1 MFKHFDGRN
10 RGTIDRHLYCIYLFT
25 INDQQYVGQTNDT
38 YHRFSKHR
46 TTPGCSYLYNAI
58 QSYGWDDANV
68 KILLVDLT
76 LKEANRLETHYID
89 TLGTLAPD
97 GYNLKKGGDNNEWCD
112 EAKEAQSERMKIVC
126 DTPEFR
132 EAKSMVMEETARR
145 PEVYRS

>member
-1 MFKHFDGRN
+1 
-10 RGTIDRHLYCIYLFT
+10 
-25 INDQQYVGQTNDT
+25 
-38 YHRFSKHR
+38 
-46 TTPGCSYLYNAI
+46 
-58 QSYGWDDANV
+58 V